1 MFIKIWFSGVLLT
14 SLNYS
19 DLSYI
24 ECEQELNMIKYDIHQ
39 GVDILDIQDKIEELK
54 IDPENLVVKC
64 E

>member
-1 MFIKIWFSGVLLT
+1 MFIKIWFAGVLLT

-24 ECEQELNMIKYDIHQ
+24 QCEQELNMIEYDIHQ
-39 GVDILDIQDKIEELK
+39 GVDILDIQEKIDELK
-54 IDPENLVVKC
+54 ISPENLVIKC